1 MDNAETAVLMACCL
15 AREVLDDDVV
25 GVGLGTPL
33 GLAGALLA
41 QRVHAPRA
49 TVLVAGAVSPRAGVA
64 ACMGGAG
71 GLAGTTAGFVSHV
84 ETMEM
89 AERRTMTLQF
99 LRPAQVDAE
108 ANMNVSRVSGPDGGW
123 SRLPG
128 GLATADVARLLGRLV
143 LYHTDH
149 RPRSLPLRVSYVTGA
164 GGGDERA
171 GTRGPVS
178 LITDRAVLGFEQG
191 SWRVRSRHPGQSATE
206 LATLTGFPLE
216 GAASAPPTAEPTADE
231 LAALAEVDELAL
243 RELEFRVTRGA
254 ALERL
259 ARANH

>member
-1 MDNAETAVLMACCL
+1 MDDSQTAVLMACCL
-15 AREVLDDDVV
+15 AREVLETDVV

-41 QRVHAPRA
+41 QKVHAPSA
-49 TVLVAGAVSPRAGVA
+49 AVLVAGAVSPRAGVGE
-64 ACMGGAG
+64 CMGGAG
-71 GLAGTTAGFVSHV
+71 ALAGRTAGFVSHV

-99 LRPAQVDAE
+99 LRPAQVDGL
-108 ANMNVSRVSGPDGGW
+108 ANMNVSRVEGADGEC

-128 GLATADVARLLGRLV
+128 GLATADVTRLLGRLV

-149 RPRSLPLRVSYVTGA
+149 RTRSLPARVSYVTGA

-178 LITDRAVLGFEQG
+178 LITDRAVLAFERG
-191 SWRVRSRHPGQSATE
+191 SWHVRSLHPGQTATE
-206 LATLTGFPLE
+206 LQALTGFPLE
-216 GAASAPPTAEPTADE
+216 GAASAPHTVEPTPGE

-243 RELEFRVTRGA
+243 RELEFRTTRVA
-254 ALERL
+254 AAARL
-259 ARANH
+259 AGAHH